1 MILSSKNNAKFK
13 KNHTTGRNNNHWLR
27 NYTDI

>member
-1 MILSSKNNAKFK
+1 MILSSKLNAKFK
-13 KNHTTGRNNNHWLR
+13 KNHTMGRNKNHCLR